1 MTGQG
6 IRMKDPAH
14 PGSLVREI
22 ITELELSVTGAAAV
36 LGVTRPAVSAVI
48 NERASLSPEMALRIE
63 KAFGVSMDTLMRMQ
77 NNYDIARARGREG
90 EISVDRYV
98 PKPKDMPQSSMP

>member
-1 MTGQG
+1 
-6 IRMKDPAH
+6 MKDPAH
-14 PGSLVREI
+14 PGNLVREI
-22 ITELELSVTGAAAV
+22 LAELGLSVTDAAAA

-77 NNYDIARARGREG
+77 NNHDIARAREREG

-98 PKPKDMPQSSMP
+98 AKPIDAAPAGTP

>member
-14 PGSLVREI
+14 PGNLLREI
-22 ITELELSVTGAAAV
+22 LAELGLSVTGAAAV

-48 NERASLSPEMALRIE
+48 NERASLSP
-63 KAFGVSMDTLMRMQ
+63 
-77 NNYDIARARGREG
+77 
-90 EISVDRYV
+90 
-98 PKPKDMPQSSMP
+98 